1 MSARAA
7 QVGRR
12 SSSTR
17 RAELRVVRRRGRSL
31 IRRTGSRRTAPLFL
45 VAAIAVAAVI
55 SGVLLEQVVLAQ
67 SAFKLQSINARL
79 ERAEERQEELL
90 AEVAQLE
97 SPGRIERYAR
107 NRLGMVDPVQVEYI
121 VARVRT
127 GTENRLADA
136 LARPDVPIPG
146 AASAAGFG
154 P

>member
-1 MSARAA
+1 M
-7 QVGRR
+7 
-12 SSSTR
+12 
-17 RAELRVVRRRGRSL
+17 
-31 IRRTGSRRTAPLFL
+31 APLFI

-55 SGVLLEQVVLAQ
+55 SGVLLEQVMLAQ

-107 NRLGMVDPVQVEYI
+107 NRLGMVDPMHVEYI

-127 GTENRLADA
+127 GTDNRLADA
-136 LARPDVPIPG
+136 LAQPDAPLPG
-146 AASAAGFG
+146 SASAVGIG